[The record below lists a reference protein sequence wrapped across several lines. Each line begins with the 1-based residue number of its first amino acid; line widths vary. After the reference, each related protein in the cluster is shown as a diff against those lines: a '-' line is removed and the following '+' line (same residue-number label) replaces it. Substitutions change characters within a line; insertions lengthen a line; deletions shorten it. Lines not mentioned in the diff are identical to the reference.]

1 MEMDIEK
8 MIEEISSK
16 TGKSKEE
23 IEEMIEEK
31 MKEFGGLIS
40 KTGILLII
48 GKEFGIDLI
57 KPKEKNLKVENLVDG
72 LSRVNIILK
81 IIKIISRT
89 EFERKNGEKGK
100 VLTFLGGDETGVVK
114 VSIWN
119 EKVDEFE
126 NENIKEGDV
135 VELKN
140 AYTRLNDFG
149 NVELRLGTFG
159 SVKKSDE
166 IVNVDESA
174 IETSEIK
181 NHEYVAVKLNEVKEN
196 MHVEISGVITAIFE
210 KQIIYYFCPICKEK
224 LEENETRCK
233 IHGEIE
239 PTKLMIINGYI
250 DDGYGRIRY
259 VLFRRNAEKF
269 VNKSTD
275 SVDSEIKIK
284 GNKEVLEDIKSHCIG
299 KYITFQGIIKKNNVT
314 DSLELV
320 VNNLRIPEINENEI
334 KSDLRKIKIMLNE

>member
-1 MEMDIEK
+1 MDIEK

-23 IEEMIEEK
+23 IEKMIEEK

-72 LSRVNIILK
+72 LSKVNIILK
-81 IIKIISRT
+81 IIKIINKT

-100 VLTFLGGDETGVVK
+100 VLTFLGGDETGIVK

-135 VELKN
+135 IELKN

-181 NHEYVAVKLNEVKEN
+181 NHEYVHVKLNEVKEN
-196 MHVEISGVITAIFE
+196 MYVEINGIVTSIFE
-210 KQIIYYFCPICKEK
+210 KQLIYYFCPICKEK
-224 LEENETRCK
+224 LDENETQCK
-233 IHGEIE
+233 IHGEVE
-239 PTKLMIINGYI
+239 PTKLMIINGYV
-250 DDGYGRIRY
+250 DDGHSRIKY
-259 VLFRRNAEKF
+259 VLFKKNAEKF
-269 VNKSTD
+269 INKTTE
-275 SVDSEIKIK
+275 SVDNEVKIK
-284 GNKEVLEDIKSHCIG
+284 GNKEMLEDIKCECVG
-299 KYITFQGIIKKNNVT
+299 KYIIFQGIIKKNNIT

-320 VNNLRIPEINENEI
+320 VNNLKIPEISENEI
-334 KSDLRKIKIMLNE
+334 KNNLEKIKLKLNE